1 MEKLFDKILIA
12 NRGEIACR
20 VARTARILGIK
31 TVAIHSDADDK
42 SLHVRECDEAYNVGP
57 APSAESYLNVDRIME
72 VIHAT
77 GAQAVHPGYGFLSE
91 NRDFATRLADEGITF
106 IGPSAHA
113 IEKMGD
119 KIESMRIAEDAGV
132 SCAPRFN
139 GEVDTVEHALSIAED
154 IGYPIIMKAS
164 AGGGGKGMR
173 VAWNPDELVEG
184 FRLAR
189 DEAAASFGD
198 NRMMIQH
205 FVCPVDGRHVEIQL
219 VGDSHGNVLC
229 LPERECSIQRRNQK
243 VIEEAPSVLLSEE
256 TRAKMQEQA
265 AMLARAVG
273 YTSAGTVEFLAD
285 NDENFYFLEMNTR
298 LQVEHPVTELIT
310 GVDLVEQMIRVA
322 AGHELPKELLEK
334 DWSKLSTMNGWAIE
348 SRIYAEDPLRG
359 FLPSIGRLT
368 HYEEPHGDGVRVDS
382 GIVEGSEISMHY
394 DPMISKL
401 CTHGTDRKDAIDR
414 MKSALDSYVIRGLNH
429 NTEFLQDVYNHQRF
443 IDGSITTNFI
453 SDEYPEG
460 FNGIALT
467 NEESIELAVAAALR
481 HASVESKGEDDLR
494 YVCTL
499 KGDEK
504 FTVELNVSED
514 GDQVSADVETMDG
527 SGRKETVL
535 IAGVDKDRSKM
546 YLTLASAD
554 NEDAATRTIQI
565 HPSTDAGQVL
575 QLAGAVSEVV
585 VQTPREHELSLHM
598 IAKPEVDMS
607 KFLVSPMPGSLISVN
622 VNEGDTVQPGQE
634 ICVVEAMKMQNVLR
648 AEKASTVKKVLA
660 NPGATLQVDEVIV
673 EYE

>member
-467 NEESIELAVAAALR
+467 NEEYIELAVAAALR

-527 SGRKETVL
+527 SGRKKTVL

-546 YLTLASAD
+546 FLTLASAD
-554 NEDAATRTIQI
+554 NEDTATRTIQI
-565 HPSTDAGQVL
+565 HPSTDVGQVL
-575 QLAGAVSEVV
+575 QLGGAVCEVV